1 MLPVDARMLAA
12 VPNTDLRVRVEHRN
26 RNQHR
31 PLWNLNWAK
40 RPLLIYGAGIRHCRE
55 EAAEL
60 AMLLDVP
67 IAPTWGAMD
76 MFPESERSIG
86 SFGTH
91 GKRSANLAIQSSD
104 WILAV
109 GTRLDTKAMGTPPT
123 LFAPQAKKWAVDIDQ
138 GELEKFERM
147 GVSVIGICEEAKEW
161 LQRRIEG
168 VRNSPDGPHYF
179 TDWQAQIAAWKAE
192 YPLPKAEHYEAIAAI
207 SSISTEEDVICCDTG
222 LILPWMMRAFRFK
235 GQRFLHP
242 WNQTPMGYAVPAAVG
257 AHYAT
262 GKRVIVVTGD
272 GSIMMNIGELATIAE
287 RNLPIK
293 IFLFD
298 NKGYGMVQQT
308 QRQWFD
314 GRYVASDTASLSFPN
329 FERVA
334 EAFGVDM
341 TVIDIDPDAELEDQV
356 MFGEALA

>member
-1 MLPVDARMLAA
+1 MLAA
-12 VPNTDLRVRVEHRN
+12 VPNTDLRVRVEHRE
-26 RNQHR
+26 RNKR
-31 PLWNLNWAK
+31 NPLWNLNFAK
-40 RPLLIYGAGIRHCRE
+40 CPLLIYGAGIRHCRE

-91 GKRSANLAIQSSD
+91 GKRSANLAIQSAD

-109 GTRLDTKAMGTPPT
+109 GARLDTKAMGTPPS

-147 GVSVIGICEEAKEW
+147 GVSVIGICDEAKAW
-161 LQRRIEG
+161 LQRAVDS
-168 VRNSPDGPHYF
+168 VRNVPPDEGKHDF
-179 TDWQAQIAAWKAE
+179 SEWRAQIAAWKEAH
-192 YPLPKAEHYEAIAAI
+192 PLPKAKHYEAIAAI
-207 SSISTEEDVICCDTG
+207 SSISTEDDVICCDTG

-242 WNQTPMGYAVPAAVG
+242 WNQTPMGYALPAAVG

-272 GSIMMNIGELATIAE
+272 GSIMMNLGELATIAA
-287 RNLPIK
+287 RKLPVK

-298 NKGYGMVQQT
+298 NEGHGMVRQT

-314 GRYVASDTASLSFPN
+314 GRYVASDYGSLSFPRFRALATA
-329 FERVA
+329 FE
-334 EAFGVDM
+334 VDM

-356 MFGEALA
+356 KFGMPLS